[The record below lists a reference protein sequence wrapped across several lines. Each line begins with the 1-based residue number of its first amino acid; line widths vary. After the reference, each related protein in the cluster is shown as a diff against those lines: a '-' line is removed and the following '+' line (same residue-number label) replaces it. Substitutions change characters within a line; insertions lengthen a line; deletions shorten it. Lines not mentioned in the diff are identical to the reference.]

1 MICAPAEARPAFRLG
16 VRERKGRECSEDGAD
31 DHISAQ
37 RGSKVFEL
45 LEGGAAARKAGRRKV
60 NVFAR
65 WAIQDLDLD
74 MGWPRLVRCRDQRLF
89 KMACERPCRIASQTL
104 WFGSASN
111 VSPSC
116 WAAS

>member
-1 MICAPAEARPAFRLG
+1 MEAGRGTA
-16 VRERKGRECSEDGAD
+16 RERREDGAD

-65 WAIQDLDLD
+65 WAASRRPFGFALLPMLHTPAVRYLDQLS
-74 MGWPRLVRCRDQRLF
+74 MKL
-89 KMACERPCRIASQTL
+89 
-104 WFGSASN
+104 GSL
-111 VSPSC
+111 
-116 WAAS
+116 